1 MAITDIDFKVTRL
14 TRVEGHGN
22 ILVRTAGGKLREV
35 RLEVTESPR
44 FFERILVGRSWQD
57 VHIIAS
63 RICGICSV
71 AHQLASVQATEAA
84 FGIVPSEQ
92 TILLRKLLYCGEM
105 IESHILHLFFL
116 AAPDFLH
123 LSSLLPLVKARE
135 TVALCGLRLKR
146 LGNSILEVIGGRAI
160 HPQSVMVNGFGK
172 LPGKKQLRDLQTKLK
187 NAHADLEEA
196 VIFFKNLKFPSF
208 SRKTEFLC
216 LKNANNYALISG
228 DIISSAT
235 GISSIQEYLEII
247 SEYVVPYSTAKF
259 ARHAGGSY
267 AVGALA
273 RFNHNSQ
280 QLKPLAREAAGNLGL
295 EVPCYNP
302 FMNNLAQ
309 LVEVVHEI
317 ESSINYID
325 LLINSD
331 FSEERL
337 RINPRVGRGVG
348 IVEAPRGLLI
358 HDYTYDGM
366 GRLVKVNCI
375 IPTNQ
380 NCANIEDDLRSL
392 VQENMN
398 RGQQEVKQLCEML
411 VRAYDPCIGC
421 STH

>member
-1 MAITDIDFKVTRL
+1 MAVTDIDFKVTRL

-22 ILVRTAGGKLREV
+22 IVVRIAGGKLKEV

-84 FGIVPSEQ
+84 FGIKPSEQ
-92 TILLRKLLYCGEM
+92 TVLLRKLLYCGEM

-123 LSSLLPLVKARE
+123 LGSLLPLVKAGE
-135 TVALCGLRLKR
+135 AVALCGLRLKR

-160 HPQSVMVNGFGK
+160 HPQSVMVAGFGK
-172 LPGKKQLRDLQTKLK
+172 LPDKGQLNDLQVKLK
-187 NAHADLEEA
+187 NARVDLEEA
-196 VIFFKNLKFPSF
+196 VVFFRNLKFPSF
-208 SRKTEFLC
+208 SRKTEFLS
-216 LKNANNYALISG
+216 LKNADNYALVSG
-228 DIISSAT
+228 KIISSAT
-235 GISSIQEYLEII
+235 GISSVQDYLEII
-247 SEYVVPYSTAKF
+247 NEYVVSYSTAKF
-259 ARHAGGSY
+259 ARHADGSY
-267 AVGALA
+267 AVGSLA

-280 QLKPLAREAAGNLGL
+280 QLKPLAKEAAVSLGL

-309 LVEVVHEI
+309 VVEVIHEI
-317 ESSINYID
+317 ESAIDYID
-325 LLINSD
+325 CLINND
-331 FSEERL
+331 LIMERSV
-337 RINPRVGRGVG
+337 INPQAGRGVG

-358 HDYTYDGM
+358 HDYTYDGV
-366 GRLVKVNCI
+366 GRLLKANCI

-398 RGQQEVKQLCEML
+398 RGQQEIKRLCEML